1 MTDSNDDLD
10 NPSEDFEEAFEVQ
23 DGNGAGD
30 FEPAEAPLRPNPSVK
45 KNPSMKA
52 PPMKIRWMT

>member
-23 DGNGAGD
+23 DGGGAGD
-30 FEPAEAPLRPNPSVK
+30 FEPAEAPS
-45 KNPSMKA
+45 A
-52 PPMKIRWMT
+52 PESFGEEEPEDEGPGR

>member
-23 DGNGAGD
+23 DGNELAILSRLR
-30 FEPAEAPLRPNPSVK
+30 PPLRR
-45 KNPSMKA
+45 
-52 PPMKIRWMT
+52 ILR